1 MNNNVSLYLVSV
13 GDERETARLK
23 MDGTRHCLFEKREA
37 EVELGLGHFLW
48 EKYRSR
54 EVIVLSLQDAAYGGR
69 ARGGRKGGG
78 TRGAPLIPAQKPGLI
93 EARKTAFAS
102 SCAKTGLIPA
112 QKPGL
117 IEALSPTT
125 LIPVSNRAP
134 SASKR
139 GNLRRVN
146 SLGPS

>member
-1 MNNNVSLYLVSV
+1 LNNNVSLYLVSV

-93 EARKTAFAS
+93 EA
-102 SCAKTGLIPA
+102 
-112 QKPGL
+112 
-117 IEALSPTT
+117 LSPTT